1 MLRKEG
7 LRKEGLR
14 KEGIRKEG
22 LRKEGPGKQALRIR
36 KRKHKVCR
44 LGNGLVLKVV
54 RG

>member
-14 KEGIRKEG
+14 KEGLRKEG
-22 LRKEGPGKQALRIR
+22 LRKR